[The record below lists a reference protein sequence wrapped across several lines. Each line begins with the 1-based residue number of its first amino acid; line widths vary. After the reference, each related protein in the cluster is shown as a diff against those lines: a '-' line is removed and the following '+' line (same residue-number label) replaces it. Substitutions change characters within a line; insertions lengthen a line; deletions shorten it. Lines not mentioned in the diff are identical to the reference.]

1 MSGAPQDYTQRCVGI
16 ERVSHEVNRI
26 IAGER
31 LAQYGWRG
39 GADFPT
45 RWKTPM
51 PCLPPSN
58 QPGLIARGAVFS
70 EYPLCSVSPITFY
83 QCAHTAYGYEN
94 HAGRL
99 TISERLVICSNRNAE
114 LKMLRIPIHPLR
126 GM

>member
-58 QPGLIARGAVFS
+58 QPGLIARGAVFFRISIVQCLADYLLSVCSHGLWLREPCRALDRS
-70 EYPLCSVSPITFY
+70 EE
-83 QCAHTAYGYEN
+83 HT
-94 HAGRL
+94 
-99 TISERLVICSNRNAE
+99 SELQSQSN
-114 LKMLRIPIHPLR
+114 
-126 GM
+126 